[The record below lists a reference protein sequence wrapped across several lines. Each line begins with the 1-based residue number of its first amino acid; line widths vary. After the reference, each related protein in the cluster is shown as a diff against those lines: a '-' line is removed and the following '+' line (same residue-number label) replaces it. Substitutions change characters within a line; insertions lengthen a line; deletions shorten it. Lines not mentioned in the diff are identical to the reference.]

1 MSLNRT
7 VRHGGCSW
15 SGARIPLERSS
26 ERNVMSDRL
35 PTLRDGDHLPS
46 TEFQPTPPAEE
57 VWAEPVE
64 ESGSGGGGFSPRRL
78 LLALRRYWWLVVLAG
93 GVGLAGGIY
102 STTLVE
108 PQYAASG
115 TIWLEQTSQAEEAQG
130 PIQTAEL
137 FQGYA
142 WQELLRTGRV
152 LDSVVVAE
160 QLYIDARREDRPDM
174 TGLFLAEQSQF
185 GAYVLTV
192 DEAGEN
198 FTLAT
203 DQGVEVD
210 RGAVGEAVGQEVG
223 IRWRPGA
230 EILTPGRVLRFT
242 LLSPRWVTGQL
253 QERIQSRM
261 DQEGNVL
268 FMELQGPDPAEVTN
282 TVNAVLGRFELV
294 AADLKRLALDERTEA
309 LREQLDRAQAEVDS
323 AEYALESFK
332 VATIT
337 LPGENDRA
345 APIVP
350 GVAETRDPVYSNFF
364 GMQIQASDIERDR
377 QRILEVLNDQ
387 TGDVPVTQLEL
398 IPSVQGSSELT
409 GVFAE
414 YNTRQANYRA
424 LRERY
429 TDQHTLVQNEA
440 QAIATMEEQT
450 IPRLLTNLANALD
463 IRSNELQTR
472 IAGASRELQA
482 IPARTIQEARLER
495 TFEIAST
502 QYREVRQRYER
513 ARLAAASSVSDVRI
527 LDYAVV
533 PQFPVDDPRAP
544 LALMIFAA
552 CLGLGA
558 LGAVILDRSD
568 DRFRYPEDVSVGLG
582 LEILG
587 TIPRVSQK
595 AGANF
600 EVQEAFR
607 ELRLRLM
614 YAHGSAGPLM
624 VAISSPGPEEG
635 KTFISSNLALSFAE
649 TGRRTLLIDADT
661 RRGDLHHILGVDRK
675 PGLVDYLSGGRA
687 EGLIQKT
694 EYPNLHVLASGTRLA
709 RAPELLTGAQIQR
722 LLGRLRSHYEVIIVD
737 TPPMA
742 AGADAFQL
750 GLLTGAMAIVFRA
763 GASDKALVEAKLQSL
778 GDVPLRILGGVLND
792 LSAKVIRSYGY
803 HSAYYLPGYEA
814 EDEEFEA
821 DETPRALPAN
831 AGAAD

>member
-1 MSLNRT
+1 M
-7 VRHGGCSW
+7 
-15 SGARIPLERSS
+15 S
-26 ERNVMSDRL
+26 ERL
-35 PTLRDGDHLPS
+35 PSLRDGDSLPS
-46 TEFQPTPPAEE
+46 AEVQPAPPAEE
-57 VWAEPVE
+57 LWAEPLDE
-64 ESGSGGGGFSPRRL
+64 PGSGGGGFSARRL
-78 LLALRRYWWLVVLAG
+78 FLALRRYWWIVVLAG
-93 GVGLAGGIY
+93 GVGLAAGLFA
-102 STTLVE
+102 STLVQ
-108 PQYAASG
+108 PQYSASG
-115 TIWLEQTSQAEEAQG
+115 TIWLEQTTQAEEAQG
-130 PIQTAEL
+130 PIQTSEL
-137 FQGYA
+137 FQGAA
-142 WQELLRTGRV
+142 WQELLRTGLV
-152 LDSVVVAE
+152 LDSVVIAE
-160 QLYIDARREDRPDM
+160 RLYLDARQEDRDDM
-174 TGLFLAEQSQF
+174 TGLFLSEQARF
-185 GAYVLTV
+185 GSYVLSV
-192 DEAGEN
+192 DAEGET

-203 DQGVEVD
+203 GDGIEVD
-210 RGAVGEAVGQEVG
+210 RGAVGEPVGQEVG

-230 EILTPGRVLRFT
+230 DVLTPGRSIRFT
-242 LLSPRWVTGQL
+242 LLSPRWVTGNL
-253 QERIQSRM
+253 RDRIQSRM

-268 FMELQGPDPAEVTN
+268 FMELQGPDPEEVTA
-282 TVNAVLGRFELV
+282 TVNSVLSRFELV
-294 AADLKRLALDERTEA
+294 AAELKRAALDDRTEA
-309 LREQLDRAQAEVDS
+309 LEEQLVRAQFEVDS
-323 AEYALESFK
+323 AEYALQSFK

-337 LPGENDRA
+337 LPGEEQRA
-345 APIVP
+345 GPVVP
-350 GVAETRDPVYSNFF
+350 GVAETRDPVFSNYF
-364 GMQIQASDIERDR
+364 GMQIQASDIVRDR
-377 QRILEVLNDQ
+377 ERILEVLNDE
-387 TGDVPVTQLEL
+387 TGEVPITQLEL

-409 GVFAE
+409 GVFQE
-414 YNTRQANYRA
+414 YNNRQATYRA

-429 TDQHTLVQNEA
+429 TDEHPMVEAEA
-440 QAIATMEEQT
+440 QAIATLEDQT
-450 IPRLLTNLANALD
+450 IPRLLTNLAGALD
-463 IRSNELQTR
+463 TRANELQTR
-472 IAGASRELQA
+472 IGRASSELQA
-482 IPARTIQEARLER
+482 IPARTIQEARLQR
-495 TFEIAST
+495 AFEIASN
-502 QYREVRQRYER
+502 QYSEVKQRYER

-527 LDYAVV
+527 LDYAEV
-533 PQFPVDDPRAP
+533 PQFPVEDPRAP
-544 LALMIFAA
+544 LALMIFGA

-558 LGAVILDRSD
+558 LGAVLLDRAD

-635 KTFISSNLALSFAE
+635 KTFIASNLALSFAE

-661 RRGDLHHILGVDRK
+661 RRGDLHHILGVERK

-694 EYPNLHVLASGTRLA
+694 EYQNLHVLASGTRLA

-722 LLGRLRSHYEVIIVD
+722 LLARLRSHYEVIIVD

-792 LSAKVIRSYGY
+792 LSAKVIKSYGY

-814 EDEEFEA
+814 EDEEFSEAEA
-821 DETPRALPAN
+821 DESTRALPAN